1 MAKPPPRPVYGHTVP
16 APRITRGGLRVA
28 LVRVA
33 LPFLGIL
40 TLLDIVLWAIARA
53 FGACYG
59 VWCWL

>member
-1 MAKPPPRPVYGHTVP
+1 MAKNPEPVYGHVIEPCRVTP
-16 APRITRGGLRVA
+16 SGLRVA

-33 LPFLGIL
+33 LPFLAVL
-40 TLLDIVLWAIARA
+40 TVIDIALWAIFRA